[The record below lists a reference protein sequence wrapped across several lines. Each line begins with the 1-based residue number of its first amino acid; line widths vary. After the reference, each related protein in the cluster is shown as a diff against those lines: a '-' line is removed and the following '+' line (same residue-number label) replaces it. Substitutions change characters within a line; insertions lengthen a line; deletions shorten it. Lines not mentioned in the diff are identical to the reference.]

1 MKKLLTITAC
11 SIPLVFGSAAFAQT
25 TAPADT
31 TTAPGAT
38 APATAPAGTTMTGA
52 DAKKEMVSGWS
63 IKDTI
68 MGKNVHNEN
77 DDKVGDIRDVILD
90 DEGQATYYVIGA
102 GGFLG
107 LGEHD
112 VAIPFDKVQ
121 RSNDKY
127 MLMGYTKDQ
136 LKDLPKVE
144 VRK

>member
-1 MKKLLTITAC
+1 MKKLLTITVC
-11 SIPLVFGSAAFAQT
+11 SIPLAFGSVAFAQT
-25 TAPADT
+25 TAPA
-31 TTAPGAT
+31 AT
-38 APATAPAGTTMTGA
+38 APANTTITTTDAGNQ
-52 DAKKEMVSGWS
+52 KEMVSGWS
-63 IKDTI
+63 VKDTV

-77 DDKVGDIRDVILD
+77 DDKVGDIRDVILNQD
-90 DEGQATYYVIGA
+90 GQATYYVIGA

-112 VAIPFDKVQ
+112 VAIPYDKVQ
-121 RSNDKY
+121 RSNDKF

>member
-1 MKKLLTITAC
+1 MKKLLTIAAC
-11 SIPLVFGSAAFAQT
+11 SIPLAFGSVAFAQT
-25 TAPADT
+25 TAPA
-31 TTAPGAT
+31 AT
-38 APATAPAGTTMTGA
+38 APADTAVTT
-52 DAKKEMVSGWS
+52 DAKKEMVAGWS
-63 IKDTI
+63 IKDTV

-77 DDKVGDIRDVILD
+77 DDKVGDIRDVILNE
-90 DEGQATYYVIGA
+90 EGQATYYVIGA

-112 VAIPFDKVQ
+112 VAIPYDKVQ
-121 RSNDKY
+121 RSNDKF